1 MPKQRPRGATAPIA
15 KISTRQ
21 TPGRTN
27 LSLVLDSLSSIVLFV
42 DCWSN
47 ITKANKTAEEWF
59 SMRAKGNVVGKS
71 FVEVADCWDNP
82 FERRREIMQVARSGF
97 ALLDSI
103 ESSFEH
109 GCQHWYKVDKIPN
122 TDSEGN
128 VNGVIL
134 IANNISQ
141 QVEQERVLRETEA
154 RYKAFVANSADA
166 IWRYD
171 LMPAIPVCLP
181 KEEQVKQIIRRA
193 ALMECNDKVL
203 ELFQINESDDIIGS
217 PLLTIR
223 SIIDKQDVFAFVE
236 NRYRLLHC
244 EAEFVRKDGQKI
256 LLETSAVGEV
266 KDGCLVRFWGT
277 SRDVS
282 EQKRNLEQ
290 MEYLAKHDALT
301 TLPNRSLLYH
311 HMERVLAEK
320 EDDQKC
326 ALLLLDL
333 DGFKEINDTLG
344 HMVGDQV
351 LKMMGP
357 RFESELGAIPGIVAR
372 LGGDEFAIFIDD
384 VRNCHHAIV
393 MAHRFLDS
401 VCQVFELD
409 GFRTEIGASIGVSI
423 CPDQAHDVE
432 TLMRYADI
440 AMYHAK
446 TELKGVAVYEANID
460 SHSPFRLELMG
471 ALGRAIRENQLRLYF
486 QPKVNVNH
494 HEVYGFEGLLRWEH
508 PELGFIPPGEFI
520 PIAENSNVIFP
531 LTVWVLEESAK
542 QCAYCRDKGHD
553 ITIAMNLSARILLDD
568 RIVSELQRVLRTYN
582 LDGKFLEFEI
592 TESTIMSDP
601 VRAQA
606 ALERISELGVHL
618 SVDDF
623 GTGYSSLAYLKRLP
637 VQSLKIDC
645 TFVKNMLEDEQDEII
660 VNSTIQLAHN
670 LGLKVVAEGVENAE
684 TYARLQVLG
693 CDSIQGYY
701 VARPMCEEKVEPWL
715 LQDRWASKRIR
726 TSDEKVMG
734 Y

>member
-1 MPKQRPRGATAPIA
+1 MPKQKPRRVVAPIS
-15 KISTRQ
+15 KLSTRLA
-21 TPGRTN
+21 PGRTN
-27 LSLVLDSLSSIVLFV
+27 ISLVLDSLSSIVLFV
-42 DCWSN
+42 DCWST
-47 ITKANKTAEEWF
+47 ITKANKAAEEWYA
-59 SMRAKGNVVGKS
+59 MRSKGDVVGKS
-71 FVEVADCWDNP
+71 FVEVAECWDNP

-103 ESSFEH
+103 ESSFER
-109 GCQHWYKVDKIPN
+109 GCQRWYKVDKIPN
-122 TDSEGN
+122 TDAHGN
-128 VNGVIL
+128 INGVII
-134 IANNISQ
+134 IANDISHQ
-141 QVEQERVLRETEA
+141 LEQERVLRETEA

-171 LMPAIPVCLP
+171 LTPAVPISLE
-181 KEEQVKQIIRRA
+181 KDDQVKHILRRA
-193 ALMECNDKVL
+193 TLMECNEKVM
-203 ELFQINESDDIIGS
+203 ELFQIDTSDEIIGS
-217 PLLTIR
+217 PLFTIR
-223 SIIDKQDVFAFVE
+223 SIINKQDVLSFVE
-236 NRYRLLHC
+236 NRYRLLNC
-244 EAEFVRKDGQKI
+244 EAEFVRKDGTI
-256 LLETSAVGEV
+256 VRLESSAVGEI
-266 KDGCLVRFWGT
+266 KNGCLVRFWGT

-290 MEYLAKHDALT
+290 MEYLATHDGLT
-301 TLPNRSLLYH
+301 DLPNRSLLYR
-311 HMERVLAEK
+311 HMEGVLETK
-320 EDDQKC
+320 PNDQKC
-326 ALLLLDL
+326 ALLLIDL

-357 RFESELGAIPGIVAR
+357 RFEAELGSLPGIVAR
-372 LGGDEFAIFIDD
+372 LGGDEFAIFLDD
-384 VRNCHHAIV
+384 VRNHHQAIV
-393 MAHRFLDS
+393 MAHRFYDS
-401 VCQVFELD
+401 VCEVFELD
-409 GFRTEIGASIGVSI
+409 GFRTEIGASIGVAI
-423 CPDQAHDVE
+423 CPDQAEDVE

-446 TELKGVAVYEANID
+446 TELKGVAIYDTNID

-471 ALGRAIRENQLRLYF
+471 ALGRAIRENQLCLYF
-486 QPKVNVNH
+486 QPKVRVSD
-494 HEVYGFEGLLRWEH
+494 HEVYGFEALLRWEH
-508 PELGFIPPGEFI
+508 PELGFIPPNEFI

-531 LTVWVLEESAK
+531 LTMWVLEESARK
-542 QCAYCRDKGHD
+542 CAYCRAKGHD
-553 ITIAMNLSARILLDD
+553 ITIAINLSARILLDD
-568 RIVSELQRVLRTYN
+568 RIVGELQRVLHTYK

-670 LGLKVVAEGVENAE
+670 LGLKVVAEGVENSE
-684 TYARLQVLG
+684 TYDRLQLLG

-701 VARPMCEEKVEPWL
+701 IARPMSEEHVETWL
-715 LQDRWASKRIR
+715 LQDRWASKR
-726 TSDEKVMG
+726 KVNDQVIG